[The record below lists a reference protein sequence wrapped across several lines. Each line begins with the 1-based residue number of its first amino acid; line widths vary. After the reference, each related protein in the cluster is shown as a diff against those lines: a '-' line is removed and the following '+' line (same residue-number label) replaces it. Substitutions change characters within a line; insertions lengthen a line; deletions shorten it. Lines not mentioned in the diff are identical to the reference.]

1 MATKRVL
8 IVEDEV
14 LLAEDI
20 RRRVTTMGYE
30 VVGATHA
37 GEEAVHL
44 ANILQPDLVLM
55 DVRLSGPMDGLEA
68 GRLIEETVGSA
79 VVYVTATPTER
90 MRYYAPK
97 PFTTATLAAVIGAAV
112 HDRIEI

>member
-44 ANILQPDLVLM
+44 AKILQPDLVLM

-68 GRLIEETVGSA
+68 GRLIEEAVGSA
-79 VVYVTATPTER
+79 LVYVTATPTER
-90 MRYYAPK
+90 MSHHAPK
-97 PFTTATLAAVIGAAV
+97 PFTTATLAAVIAAALQN
-112 HDRIEI
+112 RLQT